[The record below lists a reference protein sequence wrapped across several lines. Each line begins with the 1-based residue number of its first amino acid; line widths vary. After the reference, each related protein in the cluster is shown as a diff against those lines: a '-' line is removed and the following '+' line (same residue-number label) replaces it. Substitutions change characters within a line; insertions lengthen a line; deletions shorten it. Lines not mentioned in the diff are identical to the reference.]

1 MVNHK
6 ANIGVVIT
14 KFLVITTIVTTA
26 IATPAW
32 AGKARGP
39 GISPLSEEEVVE
51 LTFMREEEKLARD
64 VYLEMHRLWYATN
77 VFSRIATSEQRHM
90 DTMKKMLDKY
100 GLYDPALGAEEGE
113 FENDLLQDKYYELIT
128 DGSASYVAGLLVG
141 GFIEEL
147 DMIDIQEAIDVT
159 EHLDLINAYLH
170 LLEGSKNHL
179 RAFVSA
185 LEAQGDTY
193 VPVLISQEYFDAI
206 MMGL

>member
-1 MVNHK
+1 MANYR

-14 KFLVITTIVTTA
+14 RLLVITTIVTTA
-26 IATPAW
+26 VAVPAL
-32 AGKARGP
+32 AGKGHGP
-39 GISPLSEEEVVE
+39 GITPLSEEEVVE
-51 LTFMREEEKLARD
+51 LTYMREEEKLARD
-64 VYLEMHRLWYATN
+64 VYLEMNRLWYDTN
-77 VFSRIATSEQRHM
+77 IFSNIATSEQRHM

-113 FENDLLQDKYYELIT
+113 FENDLLQDKYYELIS
-128 DGSASYVAGLLVG
+128 DGSASYIAGLLVG

-179 RAFVSA
+179 RAFVGA
-185 LEAQGDTY
+185 LESQGYTY

>member
-1 MVNHK
+1 MASYK
-6 ANIGVVIT
+6 ASIGVVIT
-14 KFLVITTIVTTA
+14 KFLVITTIIIMA
-26 IATPAW
+26 IAIPAW
-32 AGKARGP
+32 AGKGHGP

-77 VFSRIATSEQRHM
+77 IFSRIATSEQSHM

-128 DGSASYVAGLLVG
+128 DGSASYIAGLLVG
-141 GFIEEL
+141 GYIEEL
-147 DMIDIQEAIDVT
+147 DLIDIQEAIDVT

-185 LEAQGDTY
+185 LETQGYTY
-193 VPVLISQEYFDAI
+193 VPVIIPQEYFDAI

>member
-32 AGKARGP
+32 AEKARGP

-77 VFSRIATSEQRHM
+77 IFSRIATSEQRHM

-100 GLYDPALGAEEGE
+100 ALYDPALGAEEGE